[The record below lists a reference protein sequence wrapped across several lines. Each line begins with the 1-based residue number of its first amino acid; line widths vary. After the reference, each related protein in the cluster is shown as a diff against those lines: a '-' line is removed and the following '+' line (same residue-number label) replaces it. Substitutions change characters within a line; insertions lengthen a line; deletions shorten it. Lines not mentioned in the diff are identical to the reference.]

1 MENLASVIVAWLRE
15 VWAWIAPFVV
25 MLLIALAIYMVWA

>member
-1 MENLASVIVAWLRE
+1 MEGLKDVFTQWLRE
-15 VWAWIAPFVV
+15 AWAWAAPFVV